1 LLHSRTKEARAG
13 ATNYKGRNVLNK
25 PVVQAFVALAHKR
38 SYPPKHTIVHA
49 GEKPHTLY
57 LILEGSV
64 SVLVEDADGRE
75 MVLAYLNPGE
85 FFGEMCLFPEQKT
98 RTAIVRTR
106 SPTLVA
112 EVGYQAFRA
121 FNREH
126 PDIMFEVAGQL
137 ATRLRD
143 TSRRLRD
150 LTFLDV
156 AGRLARALLDLTDQP
171 DAKSNP
177 KGTTVRVSRQE
188 LARIVGCSRE
198 MAGRVLKKLEE
209 DGLVNTQGR
218 NIMVLNVGKLASYRG
233 EQVVVRK

>member
-1 LLHSRTKEARAG
+1 MLE
-13 ATNYKGRNVLNK
+13 K
-25 PVVQAFVALAHKR
+25 PVVQAFVSMAHKR
-38 SYPPKHTIVHA
+38 SYPPRHTIVHA
-49 GEKPHTLY
+49 GDQPSTLY
-57 LILEGSV
+57 LILTGSV
-64 SVLVEDADGRE
+64 SVLVEDTDGRE

-85 FFGEMCLFPEQKT
+85 FFGEMCLFPEQKV

-112 EVGYQAFRA
+112 EVGFQSFRQ
-121 FNREH
+121 FNRDH

-137 ATRLRD
+137 AARLRD

-156 AGRLARALLDLTDQP
+156 AGRLAHALLDLTQQP
-171 DAKSNP
+171 DAQKSP
-177 KGTTVRVSRQE
+177 RGTVVKISRQE

-209 DGLVNTQGR
+209 DGLVSSRGR
-218 NIMVLNVGKLASYRG
+218 SILVSNGGRLETYRG
-233 EQVVVRK
+233 EKTA

>member
-1 LLHSRTKEARAG
+1 M
-13 ATNYKGRNVLNK
+13 
-25 PVVQAFVALAHKR
+25 AHKR

-49 GEKPHTLY
+49 GSVPQTLY

-64 SVLVEDADGRE
+64 SVLVEDTNGRE

-85 FFGEMCLFPEQKT
+85 FFGEMCLFPEQQT

-156 AGRLARALLDLTDQP
+156 AGRLARTLLDLTQQP
-171 DAKSNP
+171 DAKVNA
-177 KGTTVRVSRQE
+177 KGTVVRISRQE

-209 DGLVNTQGR
+209 DGLVATQGR
-218 NIMVLNVGKLASYRG
+218 SILVASGGRLAEYKAPG
-233 EQVVVRK
+233 A